1 MALVTAPPFM
11 VNAIKNLHFYGNPSL
26 NAITSICLSFSPLRV
41 RDRGENDLHWLQ
53 HRHWRQGKV
62 WRQSGGKQG
71 GLRKTLFF
79 N

>member
-1 MALVTAPPFM
+1 MTTRAPAM
-11 VNAIKNLHFYGNPSL
+11 LINAI
-26 NAITSICLSFSPLRV
+26 ASICLSFSPLRMF
-41 RDRGENDLHWLQ
+41 DRGGNDLHGLQ

-62 WRQSGGKQG
+62 WRQRGGKQG

>member
-1 MALVTAPPFM
+1 MTTRAPW
-11 VNAIKNLHFYGNPSL
+11 VLINAIV
-26 NAITSICLSFSPLRV
+26 SICLSFSPLRM
-41 RDRGENDLHWLQ
+41 RDREGNDLHGLQ

-62 WRQSGGKQG
+62 WRQRGGKQG